1 MMDEEKK
8 YRGTYNPDK
17 SRGEILKDR
26 VSTREYFY
34 DEEGKP
40 FSGLKKAEQR
50 AAELNNADPSSR
62 TKMLEKE
69 MEDGVLKKGLVGLS
83 RLADTVGFRQED
95 KYGGK
100 TKEDM
105 AVKKAKGGM
114 ISSASKRADGCCVKG
129 KTRGK
134 IV

>member
-1 MMDEEKK
+1 MMAEEKT

-34 DEEGKP
+34 DEDGKP

-50 AAELNNADPSSR
+50 AAELNNDPSSR
-62 TKMLEKE
+62 TKN
-69 MEDGVLKKGLVGLS
+69 
-83 RLADTVGFRQED
+83 
-95 KYGGK
+95 
-100 TKEDM
+100 M

-114 ISSASKRADGCCVKG
+114 ISSASKRADGCAVKG

-134 IV
+134 MV

>member
-1 MMDEEKK
+1 MMAEEKT

-34 DEEGKP
+34 DEDGKP

-50 AAELNNADPSSR
+50 AAELNNDPSSR

-69 MEDGVLKKGLVGLS
+69 MKDGVLKKGLVGLS

-114 ISSASKRADGCCVKG
+114 ISSASKRADGCA
-129 KTRGK
+129 TRGK
-134 IV
+134 TKGRMV

>member
-1 MMDEEKK
+1 MAEEKT

-100 TKEDM
+100 TKEDT